1 MTDDSSF
8 KNNPFKVLEKGRF
21 PQQKKTG
28 APAAPEK
35 RGKRIARQAAVPAD
49 DEDASL
55 FLAAMGNVE
64 RQPAH
69 GGSARGQGTGQG
81 GFAMEEQCAM
91 PQVKKLKEKKKGSAP
106 RRESGA
112 AAPAAPAAVA
122 PSAGT
127 AEDAAAGLEAVV
139 AASEEDDFLLA
150 MKQVTPLQGRGR
162 DVPPA
167 VAQSSPPPSADTS
180 LQDFLD
186 GKLEFALS
194 MTDEYMEGHV
204 VGLDQMIM
212 NKLRAGGLS
221 PEAHL
226 DLHGLNAQQAF
237 ETLRGFMRGSWYK
250 GLRTILVVPGRGKNS
265 PDGVGVLR
273 GKLQSW
279 LTQDPFKRVVLA
291 FCTAQPHDGGPG
303 SVYVLL
309 RKYKKKG
316 RVYWERM
323 PADADLYESGDR
335 RTAGGDTV
343 LPCRRRQGL
352 PGHDSCKRTS
362 SDVLFLC
369 RFPGLQGGRCR
380 TPRRRAVRY
389 AHGACGFP
397 GMAAR
402 PEGAARACGHG
413 QRGGLPFRRESM
425 ARRGGTFSPASG
437 ACRLP
442 AGRPH
447 LRSCAPRRAVPAR
460 CGWSGSG

>member
-1 MTDDSSF
+1 M
-8 KNNPFKVLEKGRF
+8 
-21 PQQKKTG
+21 
-28 APAAPEK
+28 
-35 RGKRIARQAAVPAD
+35 
-49 DEDASL
+49 
-55 FLAAMGNVE
+55 
-64 RQPAH
+64 
-69 GGSARGQGTGQG
+69 
-81 GFAMEEQCAM
+81 
-91 PQVKKLKEKKKGSAP
+91 
-106 RRESGA
+106 
-112 AAPAAPAAVA
+112 
-122 PSAGT
+122 
-127 AEDAAAGLEAVV
+127 V

-150 MKQVTPLQGRGR
+150 MKQVTPLQGKGR

-167 VAQSSPPPSADTS
+167 VAQSTPPPSADTS

-194 MTDEYMEGHV
+194 ITDEYMEGHV

-323 PADADLYESGDR
+323 PADADLYE
-335 RTAGGDTV
+335 
-343 LPCRRRQGL
+343 
-352 PGHDSCKRTS
+352 
-362 SDVLFLC
+362 
-369 RFPGLQGGRCR
+369 
-380 TPRRRAVRY
+380 
-389 AHGACGFP
+389 
-397 GMAAR
+397 
-402 PEGAARACGHG
+402 
-413 QRGGLPFRRESM
+413 
-425 ARRGGTFSPASG
+425 
-437 ACRLP
+437 
-442 AGRPH
+442 
-447 LRSCAPRRAVPAR
+447 
-460 CGWSGSG
+460 

>member
-1 MTDDSSF
+1 MTDDNSF
-8 KNNPFKVLEKGRF
+8 KNNPFKALEKGRF

-55 FLAAMGNVE
+55 FLSAMSNVE
-64 RQPAH
+64 RQSAH
-69 GGSARGQGTGQG
+69 GGAARGQGAGQG

-91 PQVKKLKEKKKGSAP
+91 PQVKKLKEKKKKGSAP
-106 RRESGA
+106 HKESEAAVPAATGA
-112 AAPAAPAAVA
+112 VAAPTGKA
-122 PSAGT
+122 
-127 AEDAAAGLEAVV
+127 DAAAGLEAVV

-150 MKQVTPLQGRGR
+150 MKQVTPLQGKGR

-167 VAQSSPPPSADTS
+167 VAQSTPPPSADTS

-273 GKLQSW
+273 G
-279 LTQDPFKRVVLA
+279 
-291 FCTAQPHDGGPG
+291 
-303 SVYVLL
+303 
-309 RKYKKKG
+309 
-316 RVYWERM
+316 
-323 PADADLYESGDR
+323 PAA
-335 RTAGGDTV
+335 
-343 LPCRRRQGL
+343 
-352 PGHDSCKRTS
+352 
-362 SDVLFLC
+362 
-369 RFPGLQGGRCR
+369 
-380 TPRRRAVRY
+380 
-389 AHGACGFP
+389 
-397 GMAAR
+397 
-402 PEGAARACGHG
+402 
-413 QRGGLPFRRESM
+413 
-425 ARRGGTFSPASG
+425 
-437 ACRLP
+437 
-442 AGRPH
+442 
-447 LRSCAPRRAVPAR
+447 
-460 CGWSGSG
+460 